1 MKDTIIGKIV
11 LSPKRCECNATSE
24 DECACG
30 LWDDEAALMREH
42 IKKLE
47 RREDEHCR
55 QIEELEKDNALLL
68 EGVVDA
74 KRFYDATNKLLV
86 IDEAHI
92 RPSWDEKCWTKI
104 GRNHEFIKSY
114 IYLQGSLKAAEAA
127 MEGE

>member
-1 MKDTIIGKIV
+1 MKDTIVGKIV
-11 LSPKRCECNATSE
+11 LSPKRCDCNATSE
-24 DECACG
+24 DEYG
-30 LWDDEAALMREH
+30 VWEDESALMREH
-42 IKKLE
+42 IGKLE
-47 RREDEHCR
+47 RREDSHMK
-55 QIEELEKDNALLL
+55 QIEKLERDNALLL